1 MEIISTMGGTL
12 TYEDGR
18 HRYEWNGE
26 KVPLTVSAVSGGYPL
41 NFGIAAGWAAKI
53 VRENLVASDIPTSFD
68 GPDSKLAWAKDICGE
83 PNRQTRRAASIGT
96 EVHGFIED
104 TAHGLDPS
112 LSDDESVAKCQ
123 KSLGEWFK
131 ENIAEVLHIER
142 RLYSPKWA
150 IAGTVDMVARLNNRR
165 KAVHIIDWKGV
176 TDLNATLKSGH
187 VGQLSAYRSMLEE
200 AGEEIDGCTLVRFSR
215 KTGEIDP
222 VSFSDEDYANDLAAF
237 EAALL
242 LARYQPR
249 PQVF

>member
-1 MEIISTMGGTL
+1 MGGEL
-12 TYEDGR
+12 TYSDSN

-26 KVPLTVSAVSGGYPL
+26 KVRHTVSAIAGGYPV
-41 NFGIAAGWAAKI
+41 NFGIAAGWAAKV
-53 VRENLVASDIPTSFD
+53 VREHLVATELPPSFD
-68 GPDSKLAWAKDICGE
+68 GSASKVAWAKEICGE
-83 PNRQTRRAASIGT
+83 PNRQTRRAAAVGT

-112 LSDDESVAKCQ
+112 LSDDENVAKCQ

-200 AGEEIDGCTLVRFSR
+200 AGEKIDGCTLVRFSR
-215 KTGEIDP
+215 ATGVIDP

>member
-1 MEIISTMGGTL
+1 VEIIKTMGGEL
-12 TYEDGR
+12 TYIDAK

-26 KVPLTVSAVSGGYPL
+26 KVRHTVSAIAGGYPV
-41 NFGIAAGWAAKI
+41 NFGIAAGWAAKV
-53 VRENLVASDIPTSFD
+53 VREHLVATELPPSFD
-68 GPDSKLAWAKDICGE
+68 GSASKVAWAKEICGE

-112 LSDDESVAKCQ
+112 LSDDENVAKCQ
-123 KSLGEWFK
+123 KSLGEWFRK
-131 ENIAEVLHIER
+131 NIAEVLHTER
-142 RLYSPKWA
+142 RLYSIKWA
-150 IAGTVDMVARLNNRR
+150 LAGTVDMVARLSSG
-165 KAVHIIDWKGV
+165 KVHVIDWKGV
-176 TDLNATLKSGH
+176 TELNASLKSGH